1 MEVFTDIDMVLMTEK
16 RIRGVLTQVI
26 RKYGIGNNKYL
37 PNYDDGKKTTYL
49 EYLDANNLY
58 GYAMNK
64 KLPLNGYKLAN
75 KSISTDDA
83 IKNYDD
89 DGDKGYLLEVDVEY
103 PKYLHATRQD
113 LPFLPEKGLNFIR
126 NLSINLQKI
135 LKRHIKRCI
144 RLRLL
149 ILPMNL
155 KTN

>member
-26 RKYGIGNNKYL
+26 RKYGIGNNKFL

-58 GYAMNK
+58 GYAMNR
-64 KLPLNGYKLAN
+64 KLPLNRYKWTDQ
-75 KSISTDDA
+75 SIFTDDA

-89 DGDKGYLLEVDVEY
+89 EDNKGYLLEVDVEY
-103 PKYLHATRQD
+103 PKYLHSTRQD